1 MPIDS
6 QTDGPQPLHP
16 PGGEHTKPTFRASLP
31 RPGIEF
37 VERIQRQF
45 LTILETE
52 LGEALQTPVS
62 ATLRKARQV
71 TVN

>member
-1 MPIDS
+1 
-6 QTDGPQPLHP
+6 
-16 PGGEHTKPTFRASLP
+16 
-31 RPGIEF
+31 